1 MFLLQTRVR
10 QRVYYAA
17 GLYIGELVT
26 RSVHVTWRLVLN
38 YGRGEDEEE
47 EELTDYRVHY
57 PGTCTQLWFY

>member
-1 MFLLQTRVR
+1 MVFLLQTRVR

-26 RSVHVTWRLVLN
+26 RSVHITRRLVLN
-38 YGRGEDEEE
+38 YKGGGGGGGG
-47 EELTDYRVHY
+47 LTDYRVHY